1 LYIPGAGTMNTVE
14 RLKSLT
20 IRELFSADFVHNPRT
35 MRTIAIIGAGQ
46 AGLLL
51 GFGLLAKGCAVTLVA
66 ERSADEVF
74 HGRLGATAGLFATAI
89 SHERELGLDL
99 WAGEA
104 PLIDGV
110 HIDFCIQPRNLLL
123 TVEGRFDGPCRA
135 IDHRLKL
142 STWMREF
149 ERRGGRLVIRSVQ
162 AADLDELAAS
172 HDAVFV
178 ATGKAA
184 LSGIFPRD
192 DARSFFSKP
201 ERNLAALTLSG
212 LRRWGNIP
220 YRNPAKFTIT
230 SGLGEIFWIPF
241 LGRQGEPCFSV
252 VFEGVPGTGLDRF
265 GSLRTAEEALA
276 AARTVVAEFAP
287 WESATL
293 AEARMID
300 DLAWNPGALSC
311 VVRRPVALLPSGRAV
326 FGLGDTV
333 TVYDPVSAQ
342 GANSAA
348 KMAHGLA
355 QAIVERGNE
364 PLDAAWMESWFEGY
378 WTRHARP
385 MTEFNRIMLLP
396 LQPPAIEIVLAASRS
411 RAVGDQFIASFDDP
425 ARYFPWLDDMAEA
438 RRFITKQ
445 TGHRWLR
452 TAATARLAVG
462 LPQVAH
468 KLGLRKIP
476 AAPPVYRGS

>member
-1 LYIPGAGTMNTVE
+1 
-14 RLKSLT
+14 
-20 IRELFSADFVHNPRT
+20 
-35 MRTIAIIGAGQ
+35 MRTIAIVGAGQ

-51 GFGLLAKGCAVTLVA
+51 GFGLIEKGCAVTLVA

-74 HGRLGATAGLFATAI
+74 NGRLGATAGLFATAI

-99 WAGEA
+99 WADAA

-110 HIDFCIQPRNLLL
+110 HIDFCIEPRNLLL

-149 ERRGGRLVIRSVQ
+149 ERRGGRLVIRTVQ
-162 AADLDELAAS
+162 VSDLDELAAS

-192 DARSFFSKP
+192 DARSVFTKP
-201 ERNLAALTLSG
+201 ERNLVALTVSG
-212 LRRWGNIP
+212 LRRWENIS
-220 YRNPAKFTIT
+220 YQHPAKFTIT
-230 SGLGEIFWIPF
+230 AGLGEIFWIPF
-241 LGRQGEPCFSV
+241 LGRRGEACFSL
-252 VFEGVPGTGLDRF
+252 VFEGVPGSGLDRF
-265 GSLRTAEEALA
+265 GTLRTADEALA
-276 AARTVVAEFAP
+276 AAHAVIADFAP

-293 AEARMID
+293 AAARMID
-300 DLAWNPGALSC
+300 DLAWSPGALSC
-311 VVRRPVALLPSGRAV
+311 VVRSPTAHLPSGRAV

-355 QAIVERGNE
+355 HAIAERGNE

-378 WTRHARP
+378 WDRHARA
-385 MTEFNRIMLLP
+385 MADFNRIMLLP

-411 RAVGDQFIASFDDP
+411 RSVGDPFIASFDDP
-425 ARYFPWLDDMAEA
+425 TRYFPWLDDMTEA
-438 RRFITKQ
+438 RRFIAQQ
-445 TGHRWLR
+445 TGRPWLW
-452 TAATARLAVG
+452 TAANARLAAG
-462 LPQVAH
+462 IPQVAR
-468 KLGLRKIP
+468 KLGLRKTP
-476 AAPPVYRGS
+476 VAPRPIAVPEHPPEPCP

>member
-1 LYIPGAGTMNTVE
+1 
-14 RLKSLT
+14 
-20 IRELFSADFVHNPRT
+20 
-35 MRTIAIIGAGQ
+35 MRTIAIVGAGQ

-51 GFGLLAKGCAVTLVA
+51 GFGLLAKGYAVTLVA

-99 WAGEA
+99 WADTA

-149 ERRGGRLVIRSVQ
+149 EHRGGRLILRSVQ
-162 AADLDELAAS
+162 RSAQENDLDELAAA

-192 DARSFFSKP
+192 DARSFFNQP
-201 ERNLAALTLSG
+201 ERNLVALTVSG
-212 LRRWGNIP
+212 LRRWESIP
-220 YRNPAKFTIT
+220 FQNPAKFTIT
-230 SGLGEIFWIPF
+230 AGLGEIFWIPF
-241 LGRQGEPCFSV
+241 LGRRGEPCFSV

-265 GSLRTAEEALA
+265 GTLRTAEEALA
-276 AARTVVAEFAP
+276 TARAVVAEFAP

-293 AEARMID
+293 AAARMID
-300 DLAWNPGALSC
+300 DLAWSPGALSC
-311 VVRRPVALLPSGRAV
+311 VVRRPTALLPSGRAV

-348 KMAHGLA
+348 KMAHGLT
-355 QAIVERGNE
+355 QAVVDRGNE
-364 PLDAAWMESWFEGY
+364 PLDAAWMEGWFEDY
-378 WTRHARP
+378 WERHARP
-385 MTEFNRIMLLP
+385 MTEFNRIMLMP

-411 RAVGDQFIASFDDP
+411 RAVGDPFIAAFDDP

-438 RRFITKQ
+438 RQFIARQ
-445 TGHRWLR
+445 TGRPWLLN
-452 TAATARLAVG
+452 AAIARLAVG
-462 LPQVAH
+462 VPQVAH
-468 KLGLRKIP
+468 KLGLRKVP
-476 AAPPVYRGS
+476 TTPPVYRGS